1 MGEFTQHLCARMRIC
16 VGGTRS
22 PPSVPYLFAHTVC
35 SCTRTVSQAAA
46 KSLVPV
52 SPAGYP
58 VHSRSQS
65 CRTEVDKDWLSCLH

>member
-1 MGEFTQHLCARMRIC
+1 MWGSSLSTYVHACGFVWEAP
-16 VGGTRS
+16 V

-52 SPAGYP
+52 SPAGHP